1 MEALFPSSTR
11 GNETLERWQ
20 ELIKRGFP
28 FVKVAALSSS
38 GEDWR
43 SVLRAEGYDA
53 KIADQ
58 TVVMSKPVEP
68 GSVWLMGKRR
78 RVAAQ
83 YYRRR
88 LIPLTC
94 GEGHPP
100 PPRRASF
107 RTPYRV
113 VPVPRA
119 SQAQG
124 RKGAYPPT
132 RSGGTA
138 RRAVEGAACMD
149 RFAFIEQELRAALF
163 MQLPKIEQKVASA

>member
-1 MEALFPSSTR
+1 
-11 GNETLERWQ
+11 
-20 ELIKRGFP
+20 
-28 FVKVAALSSS
+28 
-38 GEDWR
+38 
-43 SVLRAEGYDA
+43 
-53 KIADQ
+53 
-58 TVVMSKPVEP
+58 
-68 GSVWLMGKRR
+68 MGKRR

-83 YYRRR
+83 YSYRRR

-132 RSGGTA
+132 RSGKGTA
-138 RRAVEGAACMD
+138 RRAVEGAACMY

-163 MQLPKIEQKVASA
+163 MPLPKIEQKVASA